1 MPVSEIITNMAP
13 DDAAQKKRNR
23 LPFKPPRQQS
33 STATGGVSKT
43 TKPKSTSRKSTSS
56 TIASGPSASRRKST
70 ATSAKKGKA
79 PVESEDDND
88 DDGSSE
94 DGSGSGSGSV
104 NGERSQSQEPDYI
117 LAEIVTNEKSRD
129 IESGEPAIPPK
140 LLTKLLHHN
149 FQNPKTKIAKDAN
162 EVVAKYVDIF
172 VREALARA
180 AYERTE
186 GNKDTGDG
194 RPSIMDGFLE
204 VFSLYL
210 HANVQEISNRIYRW
224 RI

>member
-1 MPVSEIITNMAP
+1 MASSET
-13 DDAAQKKRNR
+13 AQKQRNR

-43 TKPKSTSRKSTSS
+43 TNPKTTTKKPTSTTV
-56 TIASGPSASRRKST
+56 AGPSTSRRKST
-70 ATSAKKGKA
+70 TTSGKKRKA
-79 PVESEDDND
+79 PSPAESEDDNE
-88 DDGSSE
+88 DGSSE
-94 DGSGSGSGSV
+94 DGSESASGSV
-104 NGERSQSQEPDYI
+104 DGKRSQSQEPDYI

-140 LLTKLLHHN
+140 LLTKLLHHH

-162 EVVAKYVDIF
+162 EVAAKYIDIF

-194 RPSIMDGFLE
+194 RPSMMDGFLE
-204 VFSLYL
+204 VFFLRLQIHGKCLTGFIGGRSRK
-210 HANVQEISNRIYRW
+210 VGTTDDT
-224 RI
+224 

>member
-1 MPVSEIITNMAP
+1 MAP
-13 DDAAQKKRNR
+13 SDSAQKQRNR

-33 STATGGVSKT
+33 LTATGGVSKA

-56 TIASGPSASRRKST
+56 TAASASSTSRRRST
-70 ATSAKKGKA
+70 ATSGKKRKA
-79 PVESEDDND
+79 PSPVESEDDND

-94 DGSGSGSGSV
+94 NGSESGSGSA

-117 LAEIVTNEKSRD
+117 LAEIVTNEKTRD
-129 IESGEPAIPPK
+129 IESGEPVIPPK
-140 LLTKLLHHN
+140 LLTKLLHHH

-162 EVVAKYVDIF
+162 EVAAKYVDIF

-194 RPSIMDGFLE
+194 RPSMMDGFLE
-204 VFSLYL
+204 VEDLEKLAPQMILDF
-210 HANVQEISNRIYRW
+210 
-224 RI
+224 

>member
-1 MPVSEIITNMAP
+1 MAP

-56 TIASGPSASRRKST
+56 TTTPGPSASRRKST
-70 ATSAKKGKA
+70 ATSAKKSKA
-79 PVESEDDND
+79 TVESEDDND
-88 DDGSSE
+88 DDDDGSSE
-94 DGSGSGSGSV
+94 DGSGSGSV

-140 LLTKLLHHN
+140 LLTKLLHHH

-162 EVVAKYVDIF
+162 EVVAKYIDIF

-204 VFSLYL
+204 VEDLEKLAPQMILDF
-210 HANVQEISNRIYRW
+210 
-224 RI
+224 

>member
-1 MPVSEIITNMAP
+1 MAP

-33 STATGGVSKT
+33 STTTGGVSKT

-70 ATSAKKGKA
+70 VTSAKKGKA

-88 DDGSSE
+88 DDDDDGSSE
-94 DGSGSGSGSV
+94 DGSGSRSGSV

-140 LLTKLLHHN
+140 LLTKLLHHH
-149 FQNPKTKIAKDAN
+149 FQNSKTKIAKDAN
-162 EVVAKYVDIF
+162 EVVAKYIDIF

-204 VFSLYL
+204 VFSLYP

>member
-1 MPVSEIITNMAP
+1 MAT

-23 LPFKPPRQQS
+23 LPFKPPRQS
-33 STATGGVSKT
+33 STATSSVSKT
-43 TKPKSTSRKSTSS
+43 TKPKPTSRKSTSS
-56 TIASGPSASRRKST
+56 TTAGPSTSRRKST
-70 ATSAKKGKA
+70 ATSAKKRKA
-79 PVESEDDND
+79 PIESEDDND

-129 IESGEPAIPPK
+129 IEAGEPAIPPK
-140 LLTKLLHHN
+140 LLTKLLHHH

-162 EVVAKYVDIF
+162 EIVAKYIDIF

-194 RPSIMDGFLE
+194 RPPIMDGFLE

-210 HANVQEISNRIYRW
+210 QWHGKYLTKFIGGGFRKVGSTDDT
-224 RI
+224 